1 MFEQLGP
8 DHFIAHRLNLDSR
21 VLYYLTCRSRG
32 WVDEK
37 SGKYHDGSYS
47 LLRRVIIIILN
58 SSYESNL
65 T

>member
-8 DHFIAHRLNLDSR
+8 DYFIAHRLNLDSR

-37 SGKYHDGSYS
+37 PGKTMMVPTVYYVELLLSS
-47 LLRRVIIIILN
+47 LIHPMKVI
-58 SSYESNL
+58 
-65 T
+65 

>member
-1 MFEQLGP
+1 MFEQLRP

-21 VLYYLTCRSRG
+21 VLYYLTCRFRG
-32 WVDEK
+32 MGRRETWED
-37 SGKYHDGSYS
+37 HDGSYS

-58 SSYESNL
+58 SSYESYL